1 MCKNSYGK
9 TLIHSLIKLSGMPD
23 DQMFDFLISIIKSHN
38 LAPDLVS
45 LNNIREILEKE
56 LCNIVLSDQQKAQ
69 PETLSKVS
77 ITGP

>member
-1 MCKNSYGK
+1 
-9 TLIHSLIKLSGMPD
+9 MPD